1 MSQERP
7 TEKTTSTKE
16 FEGVEVAR
24 NASSVLSIPELLE
37 LILCHVARWPFFKR
51 RNFRSVEDTDSLID
65 LYHCSLVCKFWKGIV
80 DTSPSISRKLWKCN
94 DTQPIPPVEYQKSP
108 FNCQVR
114 TFVREGEFYPTI
126 NYPFISW
133 LAWRVTGCFRDE
145 GARDIRNLY
154 DQYLQDKFPSSYFSN
169 PPTTEVLIELGK
181 LEAAILPELC
191 KSEHISAIWVNRMNG
206 WSNPSQSF
214 IVRHENGVTVKN
226 IIEAIATLMDPKF
239 KELYYNPDPVQSNA
253 FGEMKVGIFKRIEQE
268 AGPGNEVNCWSLA
281 TRYGSFVTDEPG
293 EPQTYEISNKSKLYA
308 EQRR

>member
-7 TEKTTSTKE
+7 IEKTTSTKE

-51 RNFRSVEDTDSLID
+51 RNFRSVKDTDSLID

-108 FNCQVR
+108 FNC
-114 TFVREGEFYPTI
+114 
-126 NYPFISW
+126 
-133 LAWRVTGCFRDE
+133 
-145 GARDIRNLY
+145 
-154 DQYLQDKFPSSYFSN
+154 QYLQDKFPSSYFSN

-253 FGEMKVGIFKRIEQE
+253 FREMKVGIFKRIEQE

-281 TRYGSFVTDEPG
+281 TRYGSFLTDEPG

-308 EQRR
+308 GQRRE

>member
-7 TEKTTSTKE
+7 IEKATSSTKE
-16 FEGVEVAR
+16 CVEVAR

-37 LILCHVARWPFFKR
+37 LILCHVARWPFFGR
-51 RNFRSVEDTDSLID
+51 RNFKSVKDADSLID

-133 LAWRVTGCFRDE
+133 LAWRVPGCFRDE
-145 GARDIRNLY
+145 GARDIRNLH
-154 DQYLQDKFPSSYFSN
+154 DQYIQDKFPSSYFSN

-181 LEAAILPELC
+181 LEAAIHPELC
-191 KSEHISAIWVNRMNG
+191 KSEHISAIWVSHMNG

-239 KELYYNPDPVQSNA
+239 KELYYNPDPVKSNI
-253 FGEMKVGIFKRIEQE
+253 FREMKVGIFRQIEQE
-268 AGPGNEVNCWSLA
+268 AGPGDQVNCWALT
-281 TRYGSFVTDEPG
+281 TRYGSFMTG
-293 EPQTYEISNKSKLYA
+293 ELGETQTYEISNKSKLYA
-308 EQRR
+308 GQRRD